1 MCRVFTPVGKKE
13 QGKLG
18 LEVATKAL
26 DYYAEFFGVA
36 YRLENQLLQSHMG
49 AEPPT
54 FFQRGGRMHQQ
65 IVVPQKMALGEG
77 ILFAL
82 LGEGGRGETNH
93 FFAEENRDSVKA

>member
-36 YRLENQLLQSHMG
+36 YRLENQLLQSHIG
-49 AEPPT
+49 AD
-54 FFQRGGRMHQQ
+54 FFPEGGKNASK
-65 IVVPQKMALGEG
+65 IVVPQKMALGAG

-82 LGEGGRGETNH
+82 LGKGGNKP
-93 FFAEENRDSVKA
+93 FFCGRKQG